1 MKDEMIIR
9 IFTLNDDKRVSA
21 FSVSGIWKEE
31 DLIKRA
37 ILDIYVK
44 RGYKANDIYRV
55 IVTSGNETLLL
66 RYVVIMDLKP
76 TVLGIVDI
84 GLDDSNEFDNIMDNF
99 AECWEGMNDH
109 EKELSAKQI
118 VGIKGE

>member
-1 MKDEMIIR
+1 MEDKMIIR
-9 IFTLNDDKRVSA
+9 ITTLNDDKKVSA
-21 FSVSGIWKEE
+21 FSASGIWKEE

-37 ILDIYVK
+37 IFDIYAK
-44 RGYKANDIYRV
+44 RGYEANDTYRV
-55 IVTSGNETLLL
+55 VVSSGSKTLLL
-66 RYVVIMDLKP
+66 RYVVIMDFKP

-84 GLDDSNEFDNIMDNF
+84 GLDDSDEFDNIMDSF
-99 AECWEGMNDH
+99 AECWEDMNDH

>member
-1 MKDEMIIR
+1 MEDKILVKITIMD
-9 IFTLNDDKRVSA
+9 NDNEVCT
-21 FSVSGIWKEE
+21 FSLSGIWKEE

-37 ILDIYVK
+37 IFDIYAK

-55 IVTSGNETLLL
+55 MVTSGNETLLL
-66 RYVVIMDLKP
+66 RYVVIMDFKP

-84 GLDDSNEFDNIMDNF
+84 GLDDLDEFDNIMDSF
-99 AECWEGMNDH
+99 AECWEDMNDH